1 MRRGRRSRPSGRRR
15 WARSALATT
24 ADTAEA
30 PRPASAGRSARLPL
44 AWLGVL
50 PFFLYAVAFLFLPA
64 AQVLVGAFQD
74 LDGGYTLSNIEALF
88 HEPYVT
94 AYKNSIEV
102 SLVTALLGGALGFLI
117 AYAAIREGTP
127 RIVRTVLT
135 TFSGVAANFAGIPL
149 AFAFIATL
157 GTIGVVT
164 QLLQDLGVDLYGR
177 GFSLFSKTGIEVVY
191 LYFQIP
197 LMILV
202 IAPAIDGLRREWRE
216 AAANLGATPLQ
227 FWRYVG
233 LPILMP
239 SLLGAVVL
247 LFGNSFAA
255 YATAYGLTGGG
266 VALVPITI
274 GYFLS
279 GDVLSN
285 PHLGQAL
292 AVGMFV
298 VLAVMMAIYIPLQ
311 RISSRWVR

>member
-1 MRRGRRSRPSGRRR
+1 
-15 WARSALATT
+15 
-24 ADTAEA
+24 
-30 PRPASAGRSARLPL
+30 
-44 AWLGVL
+44 
-50 PFFLYAVAFLFLPA
+50 
-64 AQVLVGAFQD
+64 VLVGAFQTTE
-74 LDGGYTLSNIEALF
+74 GGFTLSNLEAMF
-88 HEPYVT
+88 DEPYAT
-94 AYKNSIEV
+94 AFRNSIEV
-102 SLVTALLGGALGFLI
+102 SLVTALAGGGLGFLI
-117 AYAAIREGTP
+117 AYAAIRDGTP

-164 QLLQDLGVDLYGR
+164 TFLADLGLNPYEH
-177 GFSLFSKTGIEVVY
+177 GFSLFTKTGIELTY

-233 LPILMP
+233 FPILTP
-239 SLLGAVVL
+239 SLLGAIVL

-266 VALVPITI
+266 ISLVPITI
-274 GYFLS
+274 GYFIS
-279 GDVLSN
+279 GDVLDN
-285 PHLGQAL
+285 PHLAQAL
-292 AVGMFV
+292 ALGMFV
-298 VLAVMMAIYIPLQ
+298 VLTVMMAIYIPLN